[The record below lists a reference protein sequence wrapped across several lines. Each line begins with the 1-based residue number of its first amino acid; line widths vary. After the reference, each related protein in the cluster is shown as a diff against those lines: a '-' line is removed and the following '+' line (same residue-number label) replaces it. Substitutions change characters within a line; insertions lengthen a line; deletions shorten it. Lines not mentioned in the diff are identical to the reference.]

1 MDGTG
6 TQLLFNQGGMESASS
21 SDETGPASHINS
33 DSDDA
38 AELAPAVVI
47 YEGRS
52 DHAGPDTFCITIAES
67 PGADS
72 DPDSE

>member
-52 DHAGPDTFCITIAES
+52 DHAGPVTIAES